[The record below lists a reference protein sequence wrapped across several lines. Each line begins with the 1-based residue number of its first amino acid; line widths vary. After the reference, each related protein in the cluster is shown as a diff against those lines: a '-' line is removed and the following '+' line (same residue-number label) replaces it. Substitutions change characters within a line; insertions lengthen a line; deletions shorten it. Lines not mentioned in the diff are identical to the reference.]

1 MRKKIGEIIK
11 RERVKWKLSV
21 REFAELLDIDISE
34 VYKIENGTRNM
45 TIDRLIKICQVLKLK
60 IEIK

>member
-1 MRKKIGEIIK
+1 MRKKIGAIIK
-11 RERVKWKLSV
+11 NERVKWRLSV
-21 REFAELLDIDISE
+21 REFAGLLDIDISE

>member
-1 MRKKIGEIIK
+1 MRKKIGAIIK
-11 RERVKWKLSV
+11 KERVKWKLST

-45 TIDRLIKICQVLKLK
+45 TVDRLIKICKVLKLK
-60 IEIK
+60 ITIK

>member
-1 MRKKIGEIIK
+1 MRKKIAAIIK
-11 RERVKWKLSV
+11 KERVKWKLST
-21 REFAELLDIDISE
+21 REFAELLNIDISE

-45 TIDRLIKICQVLKLK
+45 TVDRLIKICKVLKLK

>member
-1 MRKKIGEIIK
+1 MRKKIGAIIK

-21 REFAELLDIDISE
+21 REFAGLLDIDISE

-45 TIDRLIKICQVLKLK
+45 TVDRLIKICKVLKLK
-60 IEIK
+60 ITIK